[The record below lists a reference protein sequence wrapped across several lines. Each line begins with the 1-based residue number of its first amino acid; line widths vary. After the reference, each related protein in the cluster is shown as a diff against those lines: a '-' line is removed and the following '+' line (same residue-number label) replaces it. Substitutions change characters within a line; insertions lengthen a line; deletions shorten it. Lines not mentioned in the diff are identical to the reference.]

1 MINKQ
6 CNILDALSSSSD
18 KAQGFFNKFMAIALE
33 EGVSCADI
41 EDDNQDQK
49 CQWIHDSMSDLI
61 KAILDGDDSISADVR
76 ASLMQDISDFEIQNG
91 LNQQADAEQRAAAIL
106 EKSSIFVRELAAW
119 MSSIG
124 KGLQVAFGGSAMFK
138 WAGEAFDKLSAKYL
152 TKLPGVDKLK
162 GFSSICMVS
171 SSVLSNLH
179 LHLFVKLM

>member
-61 KAILDGDDSISADVR
+61 KAILNGDDSISADVR

-91 LNQQADAEQRAAAIL
+91 LNQQADAEQRAAPIL
-106 EKSSIFVRELAAW
+106 EKSSIFVRSW
-119 MSSIG
+119 PPG
-124 KGLQVAFGGSAMFK
+124 CR
-138 WAGEAFDKLSAKYL
+138 LSAKGSRLLLGVAPCSNGQAKPL
-152 TKLPGVDKLK
+152 TNSLRSTSPS
-162 GFSSICMVS
+162 FQESTS
-171 SSVLSNLH
+171 
-179 LHLFVKLM
+179 